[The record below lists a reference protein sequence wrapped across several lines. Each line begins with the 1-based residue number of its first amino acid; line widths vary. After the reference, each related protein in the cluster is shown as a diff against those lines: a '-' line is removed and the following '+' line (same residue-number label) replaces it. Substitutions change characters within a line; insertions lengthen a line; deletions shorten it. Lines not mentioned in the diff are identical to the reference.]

1 MSHLGPDEFSQF
13 GVMANSDTM
22 RRKREVSLGGNKIEQ
37 ITTRDQKLAFTAL
50 EDRKNSS
57 IGIIIHLTISS

>member
-37 ITTRDQKLAFTAL
+37 ITTRY
-50 EDRKNSS
+50 
-57 IGIIIHLTISS
+57 